1 MMKLRV
7 FRIFIFVSLLSIYS
21 NANNKVFG
29 IITEEGSNT
38 TISNVNIY
46 DDDIGLVAVSDS
58 KGYYE
63 FYSDSKSLSLY
74 YSIEGR
80 PFIEKQISLENDYNI
95 DIVFPASVEELSEV
109 LVTSINRKT
118 FELKRLNDVV
128 GTSIYAGKKSEVV
141 LVNQSMANLA
151 SNNSRQI
158 YSQIAGLNI
167 FQNDDAGLQIHIGGR
182 GLDPNRT
189 SNFNTRQNGYD
200 MSADVLGYPESYYSP
215 PAEALEEIQIVR
227 GAASLQYGTQFGGL
241 VNFIIKKP
249 VKNKFMEVISRNTLG
264 SNGLYTNFTSVSGTN
279 KKLSYYAY
287 VNSKKGDGFRD
298 NSSYDSTNSHLFLAY
313 DFNQKTKLSS
323 EVSYLTYLAQQAGG
337 LSDNMFNQDP
347 FQSNRSRNWFEL
359 KWLLYNI
366 KLDHKFSEKTN
377 FTLNFF
383 GLNSQ
388 RNALGIRYNR
398 VDQIDSG
405 EERDLI
411 KGDFNNYGLESRILH
426 NYNFLNKKSIF
437 LFGLKYY
444 KSDNSSVQGPG
455 TDGFGPNFDFQYQ
468 DYPYYNNQSN
478 YKYPNQNISLFT
490 ENIFYISDKISLTP
504 GIRYENIR
512 TESDGYY
519 SQINFDNA
527 GNVIYDNTVF
537 ENKIRNRSFLLFGLG
552 SSYKPSKYIEMYA
565 NASQNY
571 RSVTFSDISIF
582 NPAFVIDPNISDE
595 KGYTVDLGIRGNNKK
610 LISYDISLFH
620 LFYNDRIGFT
630 QIVSDDGNI
639 KSQRGNVGNAVIF
652 GVESIVDFN
661 LNKIFIRD
669 NNFIFNYFINTSVIE
684 SEYIKSEINGI
695 TGKRLE
701 FVPKLNI
708 KTGAKIGYKN
718 LLLNIQYTY
727 LSNQFT
733 DSSNS
738 VESNLSGVIGQ
749 IPAYDILDFSSSYK
763 LKNYKLEFGINN
775 ILDNHYFVRRAT
787 GYPGPGIIPSP
798 PRNYYITLQLKF

>member
-1 MMKLRV
+1 MKLRV
-7 FRIFIFVSLLSIYS
+7 FRIFIFVSLLSVYS
-21 NANNKVFG
+21 NASNKVFG
-29 IITEEGSNT
+29 TISEEGSNT
-38 TISNVNIY
+38 KISNVSIY
-46 DDDIGLVAVSDS
+46 DNDSGLLAISDS

-63 FYSDSKSLSLY
+63 FYSESDTLSLFY
-74 YSIEGR
+74 YLEGR
-80 PFIEKQISLENDYNI
+80 PFIEKQILLDKDYNI
-95 DIVFPASVEELSEV
+95 DIVFPVFIEELSEV
-109 LVTSINRKT
+109 VVTTINRKT

-128 GTSIYAGKKSEVV
+128 GTSLYAGKKSEVI

-158 YSQIAGLNI
+158 YSQVAGLNI

-241 VNFIIKKP
+241 VNFILKKP
-249 VKNKFMEVISRNTLG
+249 VKNKFMQVIARNTLG
-264 SNGLYTNFTSVSGTN
+264 SYGLYTNFTSVSGTN
-279 KKLSYYAY
+279 KKLSYFAY
-287 VNSKKGDGFRD
+287 VNTKKGDGFRD

-337 LSDNMFNQDP
+337 LSDSMFNQSP
-347 FQSNRSRNWFEL
+347 FQSNRARNWFEL
-359 KWLLYNI
+359 KWFLYNI
-366 KLDHKFSEKTN
+366 KLEHKISEKTN
-377 FTLNFF
+377 FSFNFF

-388 RNALGIRYNR
+388 RNALGVRYNR

-411 KGDFNNYGLESRILH
+411 KGDFNNYGFESRLLH

-444 KSDNSSVQGPG
+444 KSNNTSVQGPG
-455 TDGFGPNFDFQYQ
+455 TDGYGPNFDFQYQ

-490 ENIFYISDKISLTP
+490 ENIFYISDRFSLTP
-504 GIRYENIR
+504 GIRYENIK

-527 GNVIYDNTVF
+527 GNVIFDNTVF
-537 ENKIRNRSFLLFGLG
+537 ENQTRKRSFLLFGLG
-552 SSYKPSKYIEMYA
+552 GSYKPNKYIEMYA

-582 NPAFVIDPNISDE
+582 NPAFVIDPDISDE
-595 KGYTVDLGIRGNNKK
+595 KGYTIDLGIRGNNKK

-630 QIVSDDGNI
+630 QIVSPDGNI

-652 GVESIVDFN
+652 GVESIIDFN

-684 SEYIKSEINGI
+684 SEYIKSETNGI
-695 TGKRLE
+695 AGKRLE

-708 KTGAKIGYKN
+708 KTGTKIGYKN

-738 VESNLSGVIGQ
+738 IESNLSGVIGQ
-749 IPAYDILDFSSSYK
+749 IPAYDILDFSSSYR

-798 PRNYYITLQLKF
+798 PRNYYITLELKF

>member
-1 MMKLRV
+1 MQV
-7 FRIFIFVSLLSIYS
+7 
-21 NANNKVFG
+21 
-29 IITEEGSNT
+29 
-38 TISNVNIY
+38 
-46 DDDIGLVAVSDS
+46 
-58 KGYYE
+58 
-63 FYSDSKSLSLY
+63 
-74 YSIEGR
+74 
-80 PFIEKQISLENDYNI
+80 
-95 DIVFPASVEELSEV
+95 
-109 LVTSINRKT
+109 
-118 FELKRLNDVV
+118 
-128 GTSIYAGKKSEVV
+128 
-141 LVNQSMANLA
+141 
-151 SNNSRQI
+151 
-158 YSQIAGLNI
+158 IA
-167 FQNDDAGLQIHIGGR
+167 
-182 GLDPNRT
+182 
-189 SNFNTRQNGYD
+189 
-200 MSADVLGYPESYYSP
+200 
-215 PAEALEEIQIVR
+215 
-227 GAASLQYGTQFGGL
+227 
-241 VNFIIKKP
+241 
-249 VKNKFMEVISRNTLG
+249 RNTLG

-279 KKLSYYAY
+279 KKLSYFAY
-287 VNSKKGDGFRD
+287 VNTKKGDGFRD
-298 NSSYDSTNSHLFLAY
+298 NSSYDSTNSHLYLAY

-337 LSDNMFNQDP
+337 LSDSMFNQSP
-347 FQSNRSRNWFEL
+347 FQSNRARNWFEL
-359 KWLLYNI
+359 KWFLYNI
-366 KLDHKFSEKTN
+366 KLEHKISEKTN
-377 FTLNFF
+377 FSFNFF

-388 RNALGIRYNR
+388 RNALGVRYNR

-411 KGDFNNYGLESRILH
+411 KGDFNNYGFESRLLH

-444 KSDNSSVQGPG
+444 KSNNTSVQGPG
-455 TDGFGPNFDFQYQ
+455 TDGYGPNFDFQYQ

-490 ENIFYISDKISLTP
+490 ENIFYISDRFSLTP
-504 GIRYENIR
+504 GIRYENIK

-527 GNVIYDNTVF
+527 GNVIFDNTVF
-537 ENKIRNRSFLLFGLG
+537 ENQTRKRSFLLFGLG
-552 SSYKPSKYIEMYA
+552 GSYKPNKYIEMYA

-582 NPAFVIDPNISDE
+582 NPAFVIDPDISDE
-595 KGYTVDLGIRGNNKK
+595 KGYTIDLGIRGNNKK

-630 QIVSDDGNI
+630 QIVSPDGNI

-652 GVESIVDFN
+652 GVESIIDFN

-684 SEYIKSEINGI
+684 SEYIKSETNGI
-695 TGKRLE
+695 AGKRLE

-708 KTGAKIGYKN
+708 KTGTKIGYKN

-738 VESNLSGVIGQ
+738 IESNLSGVIGQ
-749 IPAYDILDFSSSYK
+749 IPAYDILDFSSSYR

-798 PRNYYITLQLKF
+798 PRNYYVTLELKF

>member
-1 MMKLRV
+1 MKLRV
-7 FRIFIFVSLLSIYS
+7 FKIFIFISLLSMFSYAS
-21 NANNKVFG
+21 NKVFG

-38 TISNVNIY
+38 KISNVSIY
-46 DDDIGLVAVSDS
+46 DNDSGLLAISDS

-63 FYSDSKSLSLY
+63 FYSESDTLSLFY
-74 YSIEGR
+74 YLEGR
-80 PFIEKQISLENDYNI
+80 PFIEKQILLDKDYNI
-95 DIVFPASVEELSEV
+95 DIVFPVFIEELSEV
-109 LVTSINRKT
+109 VVTTINRKT

-128 GTSIYAGKKSEVV
+128 GTSLYAGKKSEVI

-158 YSQIAGLNI
+158 YSQVAGLNI

-241 VNFIIKKP
+241 VNFILKKP
-249 VKNKFMEVISRNTLG
+249 VKNKFMQVIARNTLG

-279 KKLSYYAY
+279 KKLSYFAY
-287 VNSKKGDGFRD
+287 VNTKKGDGFRD
-298 NSSYDSTNSHLFLAY
+298 NSSYDSTNSHLYLAY

-337 LSDNMFNQDP
+337 LSDSMFNQSP
-347 FQSNRSRNWFEL
+347 FQSNRARNWFEL
-359 KWLLYNI
+359 KWFLYNI
-366 KLDHKFSEKTN
+366 KLEHKISEKTN
-377 FTLNFF
+377 FSFNFF

-388 RNALGIRYNR
+388 RNALGVRYNR

-411 KGDFNNYGLESRILH
+411 KGDFNNYGFESRLLH

-444 KSDNSSVQGPG
+444 KSNNTSVQGPG
-455 TDGFGPNFDFQYQ
+455 TDGYGPNFDFQYQ

-490 ENIFYISDKISLTP
+490 ENIFYISDRFSLTP
-504 GIRYENIR
+504 GIRYENIK

-527 GNVIYDNTVF
+527 GNVIFDNTVF
-537 ENKIRNRSFLLFGLG
+537 ENQTRKRSFLLFGLG
-552 SSYKPSKYIEMYA
+552 GSYKPNKYIEMYA

-582 NPAFVIDPNISDE
+582 NPAFVIDPDISDE
-595 KGYTVDLGIRGNNKK
+595 KGYTIDLGIRGNNKK

-630 QIVSDDGNI
+630 QIVSPDGNI

-652 GVESIVDFN
+652 GVESIIDFN

-684 SEYIKSEINGI
+684 SEYIKSETNGI
-695 TGKRLE
+695 AGKRLE

-708 KTGAKIGYKN
+708 KTGTKIGYKN

-738 VESNLSGVIGQ
+738 IESNLSGVIGQ
-749 IPAYDILDFSSSYK
+749 IPAYDILDFSSSYR

-798 PRNYYITLQLKF
+798 PRNYYITLELKF

>member
-1 MMKLRV
+1 MKLRV
-7 FRIFIFVSLLSIYS
+7 FKIFIFISLLSMFS
-21 NANNKVFG
+21 HASNKVFG
-29 IITEEGSNT
+29 IISEEGSNT
-38 TISNVNIY
+38 KISNVSIY
-46 DDDIGLVAVSDS
+46 DNDSGLLAISDS

-63 FYSDSKSLSLY
+63 FYSESDTLSLFY
-74 YSIEGR
+74 YLEGR
-80 PFIEKQISLENDYNI
+80 PFIEKQILLDKDYNI
-95 DIVFPASVEELSEV
+95 DIVFPVFIEELSEV
-109 LVTSINRKT
+109 VVTTINRKT

-128 GTSIYAGKKSEVV
+128 GTSLYAGKKSEVI

-158 YSQIAGLNI
+158 YSQVAGLNI

-241 VNFIIKKP
+241 VNFILKKP
-249 VKNKFMEVISRNTLG
+249 VKNKFMQVIARNTLG

-279 KKLSYYAY
+279 KKLSYFAY
-287 VNSKKGDGFRD
+287 VNTKKGDGFRD
-298 NSSYDSTNSHLFLAY
+298 NSSYDSTNSHLYLAY

-337 LSDNMFNQDP
+337 LSDSMFNQSP
-347 FQSNRSRNWFEL
+347 FQSNRARNWFEL
-359 KWLLYNI
+359 KWFLYNI
-366 KLDHKFSEKTN
+366 KLEHKISEKTN
-377 FTLNFF
+377 FSFNFF

-388 RNALGIRYNR
+388 RNALGVRYNR

-411 KGDFNNYGLESRILH
+411 KGDFNNYGFESRLLH

-444 KSDNSSVQGPG
+444 KSNNTSVQGPG
-455 TDGFGPNFDFQYQ
+455 TDGYGPNFDFQYQ

-490 ENIFYISDKISLTP
+490 ENIFYISDRFSLTP
-504 GIRYENIR
+504 GIRYENIK

-527 GNVIYDNTVF
+527 GNVIFDNTVF
-537 ENKIRNRSFLLFGLG
+537 ENQTRKRSFLLFGLG
-552 SSYKPSKYIEMYA
+552 GSYKPNKYIEMYA

-582 NPAFVIDPNISDE
+582 NPAFVIDPDISDE
-595 KGYTVDLGIRGNNKK
+595 KGYTIDLGIRGNNKK

-630 QIVSDDGNI
+630 QIVSPDGNI

-652 GVESIVDFN
+652 GVESIIDFN

-684 SEYIKSEINGI
+684 SEYIKSETNGI
-695 TGKRLE
+695 AGKRLE

-708 KTGAKIGYKN
+708 KTGTKIGYKN

-738 VESNLSGVIGQ
+738 IESNLSGVIGQ
-749 IPAYDILDFSSSYK
+749 IPAYDILDFSSSYR

-798 PRNYYITLQLKF
+798 PRNYYVTLELKF

>member
-1 MMKLRV
+1 M
-7 FRIFIFVSLLSIYS
+7 FSHAS
-21 NANNKVFG
+21 NKVFG
-29 IITEEGSNT
+29 IISEEGSNT
-38 TISNVNIY
+38 KISNVSIY
-46 DDDIGLVAVSDS
+46 DNDSGLLAISDS

-63 FYSDSKSLSLY
+63 FYSESDTLSLFY
-74 YSIEGR
+74 YLEGR
-80 PFIEKQISLENDYNI
+80 PFIEKQILLDKDYNI
-95 DIVFPASVEELSEV
+95 DIVFPVFIEELSEV
-109 LVTSINRKT
+109 VVTTINRKT

-128 GTSIYAGKKSEVV
+128 GTSLYAGKKSEVI

-158 YSQIAGLNI
+158 YSQVAGLNI

-241 VNFIIKKP
+241 VNFILKKP
-249 VKNKFMEVISRNTLG
+249 VKNKFMQVIARNTLG

-279 KKLSYYAY
+279 KKLSYFAY
-287 VNSKKGDGFRD
+287 VNTKKGDGFRD
-298 NSSYDSTNSHLFLAY
+298 NSSYDSTNSHLYLAY

-337 LSDNMFNQDP
+337 LSDSMFNQSP
-347 FQSNRSRNWFEL
+347 FQSNRARNWFEL
-359 KWLLYNI
+359 KWFLYNI
-366 KLDHKFSEKTN
+366 KLEHKISEKTN
-377 FTLNFF
+377 FSFNFF

-388 RNALGIRYNR
+388 RNALGVRYNR

-411 KGDFNNYGLESRILH
+411 KGDFNNYGFESRLLH

-444 KSDNSSVQGPG
+444 KSNNTSVQGPG
-455 TDGFGPNFDFQYQ
+455 TDGYGSNFDFQYQ

-490 ENIFYISDKISLTP
+490 ENIFYISDRFSLTP
-504 GIRYENIR
+504 GIRYENIK

-527 GNVIYDNTVF
+527 GNVIFDNTVF
-537 ENKIRNRSFLLFGLG
+537 ENQTRKRSFLLFGLG
-552 SSYKPSKYIEMYA
+552 GSYKPNKYIEMYA

-582 NPAFVIDPNISDE
+582 NPAFVIDPDISDE
-595 KGYTVDLGIRGNNKK
+595 KGYTIDLGIRGNNKK

-630 QIVSDDGNI
+630 QIVSPDGNI

-652 GVESIVDFN
+652 GVESIIDFN

-684 SEYIKSEINGI
+684 SEYIKSETNGI
-695 TGKRLE
+695 AGKRLE

-708 KTGAKIGYKN
+708 KTGTKIGYKN

-738 VESNLSGVIGQ
+738 IESNLSGVIGQ
-749 IPAYDILDFSSSYK
+749 IPAYDILDFSSSYR

-798 PRNYYITLQLKF
+798 PRNYYVTLELKF

>member
-1 MMKLRV
+1 MKLRV
-7 FRIFIFVSLLSIYS
+7 FRIFIFVSLLSVYS
-21 NANNKVFG
+21 NASNKVFG
-29 IITEEGSNT
+29 TISEEGSNT
-38 TISNVNIY
+38 KISNVSIY

-58 KGYYE
+58 NGYYE

-80 PFIEKQISLENDYNI
+80 PFIEKQFSLEKDYNI
-95 DIVFPASVEELSEV
+95 DIVFPASIEELSEV
-109 LVTSINRKT
+109 VVTSINRKT

-128 GTSIYAGKKSEVV
+128 GTSLYAGKKSEVI

-158 YSQIAGLNI
+158 YSQVAGLNI

-241 VNFIIKKP
+241 VNFILKKP

-264 SNGLYTNFTSVSGTN
+264 SNGLYTNFTSLSGTN

-323 EVSYLTYLAQQAGG
+323 EISYLTYLAQQAGG
-337 LSDNMFNQDP
+337 LSDSMFNQSP
-347 FQSNRSRNWFEL
+347 FQSNRARNWFEL
-359 KWLLYNI
+359 KWFLYNI
-366 KLDHKFSEKTN
+366 KLEHKISEKTN
-377 FTLNFF
+377 FSFNFF

-388 RNALGIRYNR
+388 RNALGVRYNR

-411 KGDFNNYGLESRILH
+411 KGDFNNYGFESRLLH

-444 KSDNSSVQGPG
+444 KSNNTSVQGPG
-455 TDGFGPNFDFQYQ
+455 TDGYGPNFDFQYQ

-490 ENIFYISDKISLTP
+490 ENIFYISDRFSLTP
-504 GIRYENIR
+504 GIRYENIK

-527 GNVIYDNTVF
+527 GNVIFDNTVF
-537 ENKIRNRSFLLFGLG
+537 ENQTRKRSFLLFGLG
-552 SSYKPSKYIEMYA
+552 GSYKPNKYIEMYA

-582 NPAFVIDPNISDE
+582 NPAFVIDPDISDE
-595 KGYTVDLGIRGNNKK
+595 KGYTIDLGIRGNNKK

-630 QIVSDDGNI
+630 QIVSPDGNI

-652 GVESIVDFN
+652 GVESIIDFN

-684 SEYIKSEINGI
+684 SEYIKSETNGI
-695 TGKRLE
+695 EGKRLE

-708 KTGAKIGYKN
+708 KTGTKIGYKN

-738 VESNLSGVIGQ
+738 IESNLSGVIGQ
-749 IPAYDILDFSSSYK
+749 IPAYDILDFSSSYR

-798 PRNYYITLQLKF
+798 PRNYYVTLELKF

>member
-1 MMKLRV
+1 MKLRV
-7 FRIFIFVSLLSIYS
+7 FKIFIFISLLSMFS
-21 NANNKVFG
+21 HASNKVFG
-29 IITEEGSNT
+29 IISEEGSNT
-38 TISNVNIY
+38 KISNVSIY
-46 DDDIGLVAVSDS
+46 DNDSGLLAISDS

-63 FYSDSKSLSLY
+63 FYSESDTLSLFY
-74 YSIEGR
+74 YLEGR
-80 PFIEKQISLENDYNI
+80 PFIEKQILLDKDYNI
-95 DIVFPASVEELSEV
+95 DIVFPVFIEELSEV
-109 LVTSINRKT
+109 VVTTINRKT

-128 GTSIYAGKKSEVV
+128 GTSLYAGKKSEVI

-158 YSQIAGLNI
+158 YSQVAGLNI

-241 VNFIIKKP
+241 VNFILKKP

-264 SNGLYTNFTSVSGTN
+264 SYGLYTNFTSVSGTN
-279 KKLSYYAY
+279 KKLSYFAY
-287 VNSKKGDGFRD
+287 VNTKKGDGFRD

-337 LSDNMFNQDP
+337 LSDSMFNQSP
-347 FQSNRSRNWFEL
+347 FQSNRARNWFEL
-359 KWLLYNI
+359 KWFLYNI
-366 KLDHKFSEKTN
+366 KLEHKISEKTN
-377 FTLNFF
+377 FSFNFF

-388 RNALGIRYNR
+388 RNALGVRYNR

-411 KGDFNNYGLESRILH
+411 KGDFNNYGFESRLLH

-444 KSDNSSVQGPG
+444 KSNNTSVQGPG
-455 TDGFGPNFDFQYQ
+455 TDGYGPNFDFQYQ

-490 ENIFYISDKISLTP
+490 ENIFYISDRFSLTP
-504 GIRYENIR
+504 GIRYENIK

-527 GNVIYDNTVF
+527 GNVIFDNTVF
-537 ENKIRNRSFLLFGLG
+537 ENQTRKRSFLLFGLG
-552 SSYKPSKYIEMYA
+552 GSYKPNKYIEMYA

-595 KGYTVDLGIRGNNKK
+595 KGYTIDLGIRGNNKK

-630 QIVSDDGNI
+630 QIISDDGNI

-652 GVESIVDFN
+652 GVESIIDFN

-708 KTGAKIGYKN
+708 KTGTKIGYKN

>member
-1 MMKLRV
+1 MKLRV
-7 FRIFIFVSLLSIYS
+7 FKIFIFISLLSMFCHAS
-21 NANNKVFG
+21 NKVFG
-29 IITEEGSNT
+29 IISEEGSNT
-38 TISNVNIY
+38 KISNVSIY
-46 DDDIGLVAVSDS
+46 DNDSGLLAISDS

-63 FYSDSKSLSLY
+63 FYSESDTLSLFY
-74 YSIEGR
+74 YLEGR
-80 PFIEKQISLENDYNI
+80 PFIEKQILLDKDYNI
-95 DIVFPASVEELSEV
+95 DIVFPVFIEELSEV
-109 LVTSINRKT
+109 VVTTINRKT

-128 GTSIYAGKKSEVV
+128 GTSLYAGKKSEVI

-158 YSQIAGLNI
+158 YSQVAGLNI

-241 VNFIIKKP
+241 VNFILKKP
-249 VKNKFMEVISRNTLG
+249 VKNKFMQVIARNTLG

-279 KKLSYYAY
+279 KKLSYFAY
-287 VNSKKGDGFRD
+287 VNTKKGDGFRD
-298 NSSYDSTNSHLFLAY
+298 NSSYDSTNSHLYLAY

-337 LSDNMFNQDP
+337 LSDSMFNQSP
-347 FQSNRSRNWFEL
+347 FQSNRARNWFEL
-359 KWLLYNI
+359 KWFLYNI
-366 KLDHKFSEKTN
+366 KLEHKISEKTN
-377 FTLNFF
+377 FSFNFF

-388 RNALGIRYNR
+388 RNALGVRYNR

-411 KGDFNNYGLESRILH
+411 KGDFNNYGFESRLLH

-444 KSDNSSVQGPG
+444 KSNNTSVQGPG
-455 TDGFGPNFDFQYQ
+455 TDGYGPNFDFQYQ

-490 ENIFYISDKISLTP
+490 ENIFYISDRFSLTP
-504 GIRYENIR
+504 GIRYENIK

-527 GNVIYDNTVF
+527 GNVIFDNTVF
-537 ENKIRNRSFLLFGLG
+537 ENQTRKRSFLLFGLG
-552 SSYKPSKYIEMYA
+552 GSYKPNKYIEMYA

-582 NPAFVIDPNISDE
+582 NPAFVIDPDISDE
-595 KGYTVDLGIRGNNKK
+595 KGYTIDLGIRGNNKK

-630 QIVSDDGNI
+630 QIVSPDGNI

-652 GVESIVDFN
+652 GVESIIDFN

-684 SEYIKSEINGI
+684 SEYIKSETNGI
-695 TGKRLE
+695 AGKRLE

-708 KTGAKIGYKN
+708 KTGTKIGYKN

-738 VESNLSGVIGQ
+738 IESNLSGVIGQ
-749 IPAYDILDFSSSYK
+749 IPAYDILDFSSSYR
-763 LKNYKLEFGINN
+763 LKNYKFEFGINN

-798 PRNYYITLQLKF
+798 PRNYYVTLELKF

>member
-1 MMKLRV
+1 MKLRV
-7 FRIFIFVSLLSIYS
+7 FKIFIFVSLLSMFS
-21 NANNKVFG
+21 HASNKVFG
-29 IITEEGSNT
+29 IISEEGSNT
-38 TISNVNIY
+38 KISNVSIY
-46 DDDIGLVAVSDS
+46 DNDSGLLAISDS

-63 FYSDSKSLSLY
+63 FYSESDTLSLFY
-74 YSIEGR
+74 YLEGR
-80 PFIEKQISLENDYNI
+80 PFIEKQILLDKDYNI
-95 DIVFPASVEELSEV
+95 DIVFPVFIEELSEV
-109 LVTSINRKT
+109 VVTTINRKT

-128 GTSIYAGKKSEVV
+128 GTSLYAGKKSEVI

-158 YSQIAGLNI
+158 YSQVAGLNI

-241 VNFIIKKP
+241 VNFILKKP
-249 VKNKFMEVISRNTLG
+249 VKNKFMQVIARNTLG

-279 KKLSYYAY
+279 KKLSYFAY
-287 VNSKKGDGFRD
+287 VNTKKGDGFRD
-298 NSSYDSTNSHLFLAY
+298 NSSYDSTNSHLYLAY

-337 LSDNMFNQDP
+337 LSDSMFNQSP
-347 FQSNRSRNWFEL
+347 FQSNRARNWFEL
-359 KWLLYNI
+359 KWFLYNI
-366 KLDHKFSEKTN
+366 KLEHKISEKTN
-377 FTLNFF
+377 FSFNFF

-388 RNALGIRYNR
+388 RNALGVRYNR

-411 KGDFNNYGLESRILH
+411 KGDFNNYGFESRLLH

-444 KSDNSSVQGPG
+444 KSNNTSVQGPG
-455 TDGFGPNFDFQYQ
+455 TDGYGPNFDFQYQ

-490 ENIFYISDKISLTP
+490 ENIFYISDRFSLTP
-504 GIRYENIR
+504 GIRYENIK

-527 GNVIYDNTVF
+527 GNVIFDNTVF
-537 ENKIRNRSFLLFGLG
+537 ENQTRKRSFLLFGLG
-552 SSYKPSKYIEMYA
+552 GSYKPNKYIEMYA

-582 NPAFVIDPNISDE
+582 NPAFVIDPDISDE
-595 KGYTVDLGIRGNNKK
+595 KGYTIDLGIRGNNKK

-630 QIVSDDGNI
+630 QIVSPDGNI

-652 GVESIVDFN
+652 GVESIIDFN

-684 SEYIKSEINGI
+684 SEYIKSETNGI
-695 TGKRLE
+695 AGKRLE

-708 KTGAKIGYKN
+708 KTGTKIGYKN

-738 VESNLSGVIGQ
+738 IESNLSGVIGQ
-749 IPAYDILDFSSSYK
+749 IPAYDILDFSSSYR

-798 PRNYYITLQLKF
+798 PRNYYVTLELKF

>member
-1 MMKLRV
+1 MKLRV
-7 FRIFIFVSLLSIYS
+7 FKIFIFVSLLTMFSHAS
-21 NANNKVFG
+21 NKVFG
-29 IITEEGSNT
+29 IISEEGSNT
-38 TISNVNIY
+38 KISNVSIY
-46 DDDIGLVAVSDS
+46 DNDSGLLAISDS

-63 FYSDSKSLSLY
+63 FYSESDTLSLFY
-74 YSIEGR
+74 YLEGR
-80 PFIEKQISLENDYNI
+80 PFIEKQILLDNDYNI
-95 DIVFPASVEELSEV
+95 DIVFPVFIEELSEV
-109 LVTSINRKT
+109 VVTTINRKT

-128 GTSIYAGKKSEVV
+128 GTSLYAGKKSEVI

-158 YSQIAGLNI
+158 YSQVAGLNI

-241 VNFIIKKP
+241 VNFILKKP
-249 VKNKFMEVISRNTLG
+249 VKNKFMQVIARNTLG

-279 KKLSYYAY
+279 KKLSYFTY

-298 NSSYDSTNSHLFLAY
+298 NSSYDSTNSHLYLAY

-337 LSDNMFNQDP
+337 LSDSMFNQSP
-347 FQSNRSRNWFEL
+347 FQSNRARNWFEL
-359 KWLLYNI
+359 KWFLYNI
-366 KLDHKFSEKTN
+366 KLEHKISEKTN
-377 FTLNFF
+377 FSFNFF

-388 RNALGIRYNR
+388 RNALGVRYNR

-411 KGDFNNYGLESRILH
+411 KGDFNNYGFESRLLH

-444 KSDNSSVQGPG
+444 KSNNTSVQGPG
-455 TDGFGPNFDFQYQ
+455 TDGYGPNFDFQYQ

-490 ENIFYISDKISLTP
+490 ENIFYISDRFSLTP
-504 GIRYENIR
+504 GIRYENIK

-527 GNVIYDNTVF
+527 GNVIFDNTVF
-537 ENKIRNRSFLLFGLG
+537 ENQTRKRSFLLFGLG
-552 SSYKPSKYIEMYA
+552 GSYKPNKYIEMYA

-582 NPAFVIDPNISDE
+582 NPAFVIDPDISDE
-595 KGYTVDLGIRGNNKK
+595 KGYTIDLGIRGNNKK

-630 QIVSDDGNI
+630 QIVSPDGNI

-652 GVESIVDFN
+652 GVESIIDFN

-684 SEYIKSEINGI
+684 SEYIKSETNGI
-695 TGKRLE
+695 AGKRLE

-708 KTGAKIGYKN
+708 KTGTKIGYKN

-738 VESNLSGVIGQ
+738 IESNLSGVIGQ
-749 IPAYDILDFSSSYK
+749 IPAYDILDFSSSYR

-798 PRNYYITLQLKF
+798 PRNYYITLELKF

>member
-1 MMKLRV
+1 M
-7 FRIFIFVSLLSIYS
+7 FSYAS
-21 NANNKVFG
+21 NKVFG
-29 IITEEGSNT
+29 IISEEGSNT
-38 TISNVNIY
+38 KISNVSIY
-46 DDDIGLVAVSDS
+46 DNDSGLLAISDS

-63 FYSDSKSLSLY
+63 FYSESDTLSLFY
-74 YSIEGR
+74 YLEGR
-80 PFIEKQISLENDYNI
+80 PFIEKQILLDNDYNI
-95 DIVFPASVEELSEV
+95 DIVFPVFIEELSEV
-109 LVTSINRKT
+109 VVTTINRKT

-128 GTSIYAGKKSEVV
+128 GTSLYAGKKSEVI

-158 YSQIAGLNI
+158 YSQVAGLNI

-241 VNFIIKKP
+241 VNFILKKP
-249 VKNKFMEVISRNTLG
+249 VKNKFMQVIARNTLG

-279 KKLSYYAY
+279 KKLSYFAY
-287 VNSKKGDGFRD
+287 VNTKKGDGFRD
-298 NSSYDSTNSHLFLAY
+298 NSSYDSTNSHLYLAY

-337 LSDNMFNQDP
+337 LSDSMFNQSP
-347 FQSNRSRNWFEL
+347 FQSNRARNWFEL
-359 KWLLYNI
+359 KWFLYNI
-366 KLDHKFSEKTN
+366 KLEHKISEKTN
-377 FTLNFF
+377 FSFNFF

-388 RNALGIRYNR
+388 RNALGVRYNR

-411 KGDFNNYGLESRILH
+411 KGDFNNYGFESRLLH

-444 KSDNSSVQGPG
+444 KSNNTSVQGPG
-455 TDGFGPNFDFQYQ
+455 TDGYGPNFDFQYQ

-490 ENIFYISDKISLTP
+490 ENIFYISDRFSLTP
-504 GIRYENIR
+504 GIRYENIK

-527 GNVIYDNTVF
+527 GNVIFDNTVF
-537 ENKIRNRSFLLFGLG
+537 ENQTRKRSFLLFGLG
-552 SSYKPSKYIEMYA
+552 GSYKPNKYIEMYA

-582 NPAFVIDPNISDE
+582 NPAFVIDPDISDE
-595 KGYTVDLGIRGNNKK
+595 KGYTIDLGIRGNNKK

-630 QIVSDDGNI
+630 QIVTPDGNI

-652 GVESIVDFN
+652 GVESIIDFN

-684 SEYIKSEINGI
+684 SEYIKSETNGI
-695 TGKRLE
+695 AGKRLE

-708 KTGAKIGYKN
+708 KTGTKIGYKN

-738 VESNLSGVIGQ
+738 IESNLSGVIGQ
-749 IPAYDILDFSSSYK
+749 IPAYDILDFSSSYR

-798 PRNYYITLQLKF
+798 PRNYYVTLELKF

>member
-1 MMKLRV
+1 MKLRV
-7 FRIFIFVSLLSIYS
+7 FKIFIFVSLLTMFSHAS
-21 NANNKVFG
+21 NKVFG
-29 IITEEGSNT
+29 IISEEGSNT
-38 TISNVNIY
+38 KISNVSIY
-46 DDDIGLVAVSDS
+46 DNDSGLLAISDS

-63 FYSDSKSLSLY
+63 FYSESDTLSLFY
-74 YSIEGR
+74 YLEGR
-80 PFIEKQISLENDYNI
+80 PFIEKQILLDNDYNI
-95 DIVFPASVEELSEV
+95 DIVFPVFIEELSEV
-109 LVTSINRKT
+109 VVTTINRKT

-128 GTSIYAGKKSEVV
+128 GTSLYAGKKSEVI

-158 YSQIAGLNI
+158 YSQVAGLNI

-241 VNFIIKKP
+241 VNFILKKP
-249 VKNKFMEVISRNTLG
+249 VKNKFMQVIARNTLG

-279 KKLSYYAY
+279 KKLSYFAY
-287 VNSKKGDGFRD
+287 VNTKKGDGFRD
-298 NSSYDSTNSHLFLAY
+298 NSSYDSTNSHLYLAY

-337 LSDNMFNQDP
+337 LSDSMFNQSP
-347 FQSNRSRNWFEL
+347 FQSNRARNWFEL
-359 KWLLYNI
+359 KWFLYNI
-366 KLDHKFSEKTN
+366 KLEHKISEKTN
-377 FTLNFF
+377 FSFNFF

-388 RNALGIRYNR
+388 RNALGVRYNR

-411 KGDFNNYGLESRILH
+411 KGDFNNYGFESRLLH

-444 KSDNSSVQGPG
+444 KSNNTSVQGPG
-455 TDGFGPNFDFQYQ
+455 TDGYGPNFDFQYQ

-490 ENIFYISDKISLTP
+490 ENIFYISDRFSLTP
-504 GIRYENIR
+504 GIRYENIK

-527 GNVIYDNTVF
+527 GNVIFDNTVF
-537 ENKIRNRSFLLFGLG
+537 ENQTRKRSFLLFGLG
-552 SSYKPSKYIEMYA
+552 GSYKPNKYIEMYA

-582 NPAFVIDPNISDE
+582 NPAFVIDPDISDE
-595 KGYTVDLGIRGNNKK
+595 KGYTIDLGIRGNNKK

-630 QIVSDDGNI
+630 QIVSPDGNI

-652 GVESIVDFN
+652 GIESIIDFN

-684 SEYIKSEINGI
+684 SEYIKSETNGI
-695 TGKRLE
+695 AGKRLE

-708 KTGAKIGYKN
+708 KTGTKIGYKN

-738 VESNLSGVIGQ
+738 IESNLSGVIGQ
-749 IPAYDILDFSSSYK
+749 IPAYDILDFSSSYRF
-763 LKNYKLEFGINN
+763 KNYKLEFGINN

-798 PRNYYITLQLKF
+798 PRNYYITLELKF

>member
-1 MMKLRV
+1 MKLRV
-7 FRIFIFVSLLSIYS
+7 FKIFIFVSLLTMFSHAS
-21 NANNKVFG
+21 NKVFG
-29 IITEEGSNT
+29 IISEEGSNT
-38 TISNVNIY
+38 KISNVSIY
-46 DDDIGLVAVSDS
+46 DNDSGLLAISDS

-63 FYSDSKSLSLY
+63 FYSESDTLSLFY
-74 YSIEGR
+74 YLEGR
-80 PFIEKQISLENDYNI
+80 PFIEKQILLDKDYNI
-95 DIVFPASVEELSEV
+95 DIVFPVFIEELSEV
-109 LVTSINRKT
+109 VVTTINRKT

-128 GTSIYAGKKSEVV
+128 GTSLYAGKKSEVI

-158 YSQIAGLNI
+158 YSQVAGLNI

-241 VNFIIKKP
+241 VNFILKKP
-249 VKNKFMEVISRNTLG
+249 VKNKFMQVIARNTLG
-264 SNGLYTNFTSVSGTN
+264 SYGLYTNFTSVSGTN
-279 KKLSYYAY
+279 KKLSYFAY
-287 VNSKKGDGFRD
+287 VNTKKGDGFRE
-298 NSSYDSTNSHLFLAY
+298 NSSYDSTNSHLYLAY

-337 LSDNMFNQDP
+337 LSDSMFNQSP
-347 FQSNRSRNWFEL
+347 FQSNRARNWFEL
-359 KWLLYNI
+359 KWFLYNI
-366 KLDHKFSEKTN
+366 KLEHKISEKTN
-377 FTLNFF
+377 FSFNFF

-388 RNALGIRYNR
+388 RNALGVRYNR

-411 KGDFNNYGLESRILH
+411 KGDFNNYGFESRLLH

-444 KSDNSSVQGPG
+444 KSNNTSVQGPG
-455 TDGFGPNFDFQYQ
+455 TDGYGPNFDFQYQ

-490 ENIFYISDKISLTP
+490 ENIFYISDRFSLTP
-504 GIRYENIR
+504 GIRYENIK

-527 GNVIYDNTVF
+527 GNVIFDNTVF
-537 ENKIRNRSFLLFGLG
+537 ENQTRKRSFLLFGLG
-552 SSYKPSKYIEMYA
+552 GSYKPNKYIEMYA

-582 NPAFVIDPNISDE
+582 NPAFVIDPDISDE
-595 KGYTVDLGIRGNNKK
+595 KGYTIDLGIRGNNKK

-630 QIVSDDGNI
+630 QIVSPDGNI

-652 GVESIVDFN
+652 GVESIIDFN

-684 SEYIKSEINGI
+684 SEYIKSETNGI
-695 TGKRLE
+695 AGKRLE

-708 KTGAKIGYKN
+708 KTGTKIGYKN

-738 VESNLSGVIGQ
+738 IESNLSGVIGQ
-749 IPAYDILDFSSSYK
+749 IPAYDILDFSSSYR

-798 PRNYYITLQLKF
+798 PRNYYVTLELKF

>member
-1 MMKLRV
+1 M
-7 FRIFIFVSLLSIYS
+7 FSYAS
-21 NANNKVFG
+21 NKVFG
-29 IITEEGSNT
+29 IIFEEGSNT
-38 TISNVNIY
+38 KISNVSIY
-46 DDDIGLVAVSDS
+46 DNDSGLLAISDS

-63 FYSDSKSLSLY
+63 FYSESDTLSLFY
-74 YSIEGR
+74 YLEGR
-80 PFIEKQISLENDYNI
+80 PFIEKQILLDKDYNI
-95 DIVFPASVEELSEV
+95 DIVFPVFIEELSEV
-109 LVTSINRKT
+109 VVTTINRKT

-128 GTSIYAGKKSEVV
+128 GTSLYAGKKSEVI

-158 YSQIAGLNI
+158 YSQVAGLNI

-241 VNFIIKKP
+241 VNFILKKP
-249 VKNKFMEVISRNTLG
+249 VKNKFMQVIARNTLG

-279 KKLSYYAY
+279 KKLSYFAY
-287 VNSKKGDGFRD
+287 VNTKKGDGFRD
-298 NSSYDSTNSHLFLAY
+298 NSSYDSTNSHLYLAY

-337 LSDNMFNQDP
+337 LSDSMFNQSP
-347 FQSNRSRNWFEL
+347 FQSNRARNWFEL
-359 KWLLYNI
+359 KWFLYNI
-366 KLDHKFSEKTN
+366 KLEHKISEKTN
-377 FTLNFF
+377 FSFNFF

-388 RNALGIRYNR
+388 RNALGVRYNR

-411 KGDFNNYGLESRILH
+411 KGDFNNYGFESRLLH

-444 KSDNSSVQGPG
+444 KSNNTSVQGPG
-455 TDGFGPNFDFQYQ
+455 TDGYGPNFDFQYQ

-490 ENIFYISDKISLTP
+490 ENIFYISDRFSLTP
-504 GIRYENIR
+504 GIRYENIK

-527 GNVIYDNTVF
+527 GNVIFDNTVF
-537 ENKIRNRSFLLFGLG
+537 ENQTRKRSFLLFGLG
-552 SSYKPSKYIEMYA
+552 GSYKPNKYIEMYA

-582 NPAFVIDPNISDE
+582 NPAFVIDPDISDE
-595 KGYTVDLGIRGNNKK
+595 KGYTIDLGIRGNNKK

-630 QIVSDDGNI
+630 QIVSPDGNI

-652 GVESIVDFN
+652 GVESIIDFN

-684 SEYIKSEINGI
+684 SEYIKSETNGI
-695 TGKRLE
+695 AGKRLE

-708 KTGAKIGYKN
+708 KTGTKIGYKN

-738 VESNLSGVIGQ
+738 IESNLSGVIGQ
-749 IPAYDILDFSSSYK
+749 IPAYDILDFSSSYR

-798 PRNYYITLQLKF
+798 PRNYYVTLELKF

>member
-1 MMKLRV
+1 M
-7 FRIFIFVSLLSIYS
+7 FSHAS
-21 NANNKVFG
+21 NKVFG
-29 IITEEGSNT
+29 IISEEGSNT
-38 TISNVNIY
+38 KISNVSIY
-46 DDDIGLVAVSDS
+46 DNDSGLLAISDS

-63 FYSDSKSLSLY
+63 FYSESDTLSLFY
-74 YSIEGR
+74 YLEGR
-80 PFIEKQISLENDYNI
+80 PFIEKQILLDKDYNI
-95 DIVFPASVEELSEV
+95 DIVFPVFIEELSEV
-109 LVTSINRKT
+109 VVTTINRKT

-128 GTSIYAGKKSEVV
+128 GTSLYAGKKSEVI

-158 YSQIAGLNI
+158 YSQVAGLNI

-241 VNFIIKKP
+241 VNFILKKP
-249 VKNKFMEVISRNTLG
+249 VKNKFMQVIARNTLG

-279 KKLSYYAY
+279 KKLSYFAY
-287 VNSKKGDGFRD
+287 VNTKKGDGFRD
-298 NSSYDSTNSHLFLAY
+298 NSSYDSTNSHLYLAY

-337 LSDNMFNQDP
+337 LSDSMFNQSP
-347 FQSNRSRNWFEL
+347 FQSNRARNWFEL
-359 KWLLYNI
+359 KWFLYNI
-366 KLDHKFSEKTN
+366 KLEHKISEKTN
-377 FTLNFF
+377 FSFNFF

-388 RNALGIRYNR
+388 RNALGVRYNR

-411 KGDFNNYGLESRILH
+411 KGDFNNYGFESRLLH

-444 KSDNSSVQGPG
+444 KSNNTSVQGPG
-455 TDGFGPNFDFQYQ
+455 TDGYGPNFDFQYQ

-490 ENIFYISDKISLTP
+490 ENIFYISDRFSLTP
-504 GIRYENIR
+504 GIRYENIK

-527 GNVIYDNTVF
+527 GNVIFDNTVF
-537 ENKIRNRSFLLFGLG
+537 ENQTRKRSFLLFGLG
-552 SSYKPSKYIEMYA
+552 GSYKPNKYIEMYA

-582 NPAFVIDPNISDE
+582 NPAFVIDPDISDE
-595 KGYTVDLGIRGNNKK
+595 KGYTIDLGIRGNNKK

-630 QIVSDDGNI
+630 QIVSPDGNI

-652 GVESIVDFN
+652 GVESIIDFN

-684 SEYIKSEINGI
+684 SEYIKSETNGI
-695 TGKRLE
+695 AGKRLE

-708 KTGAKIGYKN
+708 KTGTKIGYKN

-738 VESNLSGVIGQ
+738 IESNLSGVIGQ
-749 IPAYDILDFSSSYK
+749 IPAYDILDFSSSYR
-763 LKNYKLEFGINN
+763 LKNYKFEFGINN

-798 PRNYYITLQLKF
+798 PRNYYVTLELKF

>member
-1 MMKLRV
+1 MRLKV
-7 FRIFIFVSLLSIYS
+7 FKIFVFISLLSFYS
-21 NANNKVFG
+21 NASNRVFG
-29 IITEEGSNT
+29 YIFEEGSNIPLSNVSIYDNDSGLLA
-38 TISNVNIY
+38 ISN
-46 DDDIGLVAVSDS
+46 SQ
-58 KGYYE
+58 GYYE
-63 FYSDSKSLSLY
+63 FYSDADSLSLF
-74 YSIEGR
+74 YSAEGR
-80 PFIEKQISLENDYNI
+80 PFVEKQISLDKDYNI
-95 DIVFPASVEELSEV
+95 DIKFPILIEELSEV
-109 LVTSINRKT
+109 LVTTKNRKT

-128 GTSIYAGKKSEVV
+128 GTSLYAGKKSEVI

-158 YSQIAGLNI
+158 YSQVAGLNI

-241 VNFIIKKP
+241 VNFILKKP

-264 SNGLYTNFTSVSGTN
+264 SNGLYTNFTSLSGTN

-298 NSSYDSTNSHLFLAY
+298 NSSFDSTNSHLFLAY
-313 DFNQKTKLSS
+313 DFNLNTKLSS

-337 LSDNMFNQDP
+337 LSDNMFNQNP
-347 FQSNRSRNWFEL
+347 FQSNRARNWFEL
-359 KWLLYNI
+359 KWLLYNL
-366 KLDHKFSEKTN
+366 KLEHKISDKTN
-377 FTLNFF
+377 FSINFF

-426 NYNFLNKKSIF
+426 NYNFMSKKSIF

-444 KSDNSSVQGPG
+444 KSNNTSVQGPG
-455 TDGFGPNFDFQYQ
+455 TNGYGPNFDFQYQ

-490 ENIFYISDKISLTP
+490 ENIFYVSDRFSLTP

-527 GNVIYDNTVF
+527 GNVIFDNTVF
-537 ENKIRNRSFLLFGLG
+537 ENQIRKRSFLLLGLG
-552 SSYKPSKYIEMYA
+552 ASYKVNKYIEMYA

-595 KGYTVDLGIRGNNKK
+595 NGYTIDLGIRGNNKK

-630 QIVSDDGNI
+630 QIISSDGNI

-652 GVESIVDFN
+652 GVESIIDFN

-684 SEYIKSEINGI
+684 SEYVKSKINGI

-701 FVPKLNI
+701 FVPKLNM
-708 KTGAKIGYKN
+708 KTGVKLGYKN

-749 IPAYDILDFSSSYK
+749 IPAYNILDFSSSYS

-775 ILDNHYFVRRAT
+775 ILDNYYFVRRAT

-798 PRNYYITLQLKF
+798 PRNYYVTLELKF

>member
-1 MMKLRV
+1 MKLRV
-7 FRIFIFVSLLSIYS
+7 FRIFIFVSLLSVYS
-21 NANNKVFG
+21 NASNKVFG
-29 IITEEGSNT
+29 TISEEGSNT
-38 TISNVNIY
+38 KISNVSIY
-46 DDDIGLVAVSDS
+46 DNDSGLLAISDS

-63 FYSDSKSLSLY
+63 FYSESDTLSLFY
-74 YSIEGR
+74 YLEGR
-80 PFIEKQISLENDYNI
+80 PFIEKQILLDNDYNI
-95 DIVFPASVEELSEV
+95 DIVFPVFIEELSEV
-109 LVTSINRKT
+109 VVTTINRKT

-128 GTSIYAGKKSEVV
+128 GTSLYAGKKSEVI

-158 YSQIAGLNI
+158 YSQVAGLNI

-241 VNFIIKKP
+241 VNFILKKP
-249 VKNKFMEVISRNTLG
+249 VKNKFMQVIARNTLG

-279 KKLSYYAY
+279 KKLSYFAY
-287 VNSKKGDGFRD
+287 VNTKKGDGFRD
-298 NSSYDSTNSHLFLAY
+298 NSSYDSTNSHLYLAY

-337 LSDNMFNQDP
+337 LSDSMFNQSP
-347 FQSNRSRNWFEL
+347 FQSNRARNWFEL
-359 KWLLYNI
+359 KWFLYNI
-366 KLDHKFSEKTN
+366 KLEHKISEKTN
-377 FTLNFF
+377 FSFNFF

-388 RNALGIRYNR
+388 RNALGVRYNR

-411 KGDFNNYGLESRILH
+411 KGDFNNYGFESRLLH

-444 KSDNSSVQGPG
+444 KSNNTSVQGPG
-455 TDGFGPNFDFQYQ
+455 TDGYGPNFDFQYQ

-490 ENIFYISDKISLTP
+490 ENIFYISDRFSLTP
-504 GIRYENIR
+504 GIRYENIK

-527 GNVIYDNTVF
+527 GNVIFDNTVF
-537 ENKIRNRSFLLFGLG
+537 ENQTRKRSFLLFGLG
-552 SSYKPSKYIEMYA
+552 GSYKPNKYIEMYA

-582 NPAFVIDPNISDE
+582 NPAFVIDPDISDE
-595 KGYTVDLGIRGNNKK
+595 KGYTIDLGIRGNNKK

-630 QIVSDDGNI
+630 QIVSPDGNI

-652 GVESIVDFN
+652 GVESIIDFN

-684 SEYIKSEINGI
+684 SEYIKSETNGI
-695 TGKRLE
+695 AGKRLE

-708 KTGAKIGYKN
+708 KTGTKIGYKN

-738 VESNLSGVIGQ
+738 IESNLSGVIGQ
-749 IPAYDILDFSSSYK
+749 IPAYDILDFSSSYR

-798 PRNYYITLQLKF
+798 PRNYYVTLELKF

>member
-1 MMKLRV
+1 MKLRV
-7 FRIFIFVSLLSIYS
+7 FKIFIFISLLSMFS
-21 NANNKVFG
+21 HASNKVFG
-29 IITEEGSNT
+29 IISEEGSNT
-38 TISNVNIY
+38 KISNVSIY
-46 DDDIGLVAVSDS
+46 DNDSGLLAISDS

-63 FYSDSKSLSLY
+63 FYSESDTLSLFY
-74 YSIEGR
+74 YLEGR
-80 PFIEKQISLENDYNI
+80 PFIEKQILLDKDYNI
-95 DIVFPASVEELSEV
+95 DIVFPVFIEELSEV
-109 LVTSINRKT
+109 VVTTINRKT

-128 GTSIYAGKKSEVV
+128 GTSLYAGKKSEVI

-158 YSQIAGLNI
+158 YSQVAGLNI

-241 VNFIIKKP
+241 VNFILKKP
-249 VKNKFMEVISRNTLG
+249 VKNKFMQVIARNTLG

-279 KKLSYYAY
+279 KKLSYFAY
-287 VNSKKGDGFRD
+287 VNTKKGDGFRD
-298 NSSYDSTNSHLFLAY
+298 NSSYDSTNSHLYLAY

-337 LSDNMFNQDP
+337 LSDSMFNQSP
-347 FQSNRSRNWFEL
+347 FQSNRARNWFEL
-359 KWLLYNI
+359 KWFLYNI
-366 KLDHKFSEKTN
+366 KLEHKISEKTN
-377 FTLNFF
+377 FSFNFF

-388 RNALGIRYNR
+388 RNALGVRYNR

-411 KGDFNNYGLESRILH
+411 KGDFNNYGFESRLLH

-444 KSDNSSVQGPG
+444 KSNNTSVQGPG
-455 TDGFGPNFDFQYQ
+455 TDGYGPNFDFQYQ

-490 ENIFYISDKISLTP
+490 ENIFYISDRFSLTP
-504 GIRYENIR
+504 GIRYENIK

-527 GNVIYDNTVF
+527 GNVIFDNTVF
-537 ENKIRNRSFLLFGLG
+537 ENQTRKRSFLLFGLG
-552 SSYKPSKYIEMYA
+552 GSYKPNKYIEMYA

-582 NPAFVIDPNISDE
+582 NPAFVIDPDISDE
-595 KGYTVDLGIRGNNKK
+595 KGYTIDLGIRGNNKK

-630 QIVSDDGNI
+630 QIVSPDGNI

-652 GVESIVDFN
+652 GIESIIDFN

-684 SEYIKSEINGI
+684 SEYIKSETNGI
-695 TGKRLE
+695 AGKRLE

-708 KTGAKIGYKN
+708 KTGTKIGYKN

-738 VESNLSGVIGQ
+738 IESNLSGVIGQ
-749 IPAYDILDFSSSYK
+749 IPAYDILDFSSSYR

-798 PRNYYITLQLKF
+798 PRNYYVTLELKF

>member
-1 MMKLRV
+1 M
-7 FRIFIFVSLLSIYS
+7 FSY
-21 NANNKVFG
+21 ANNKVFG
-29 IITEEGSNT
+29 IISEEGSNT
-38 TISNVNIY
+38 KISNVSIY
-46 DDDIGLVAVSDS
+46 DNDSGLLAISDS

-63 FYSDSKSLSLY
+63 FYSESDTLSLFY
-74 YSIEGR
+74 YLEGR
-80 PFIEKQISLENDYNI
+80 PFIEKQILLDKDYNI
-95 DIVFPASVEELSEV
+95 DIVFPVFIEELSEV
-109 LVTSINRKT
+109 VVTTINRKT

-128 GTSIYAGKKSEVV
+128 GTSLYAGKKSEVI

-158 YSQIAGLNI
+158 YSQVAGLNI

-241 VNFIIKKP
+241 VNFILKKP
-249 VKNKFMEVISRNTLG
+249 VKNKFMQVIARNTLG
-264 SNGLYTNFTSVSGTN
+264 SNGLYTNFTSISGTN
-279 KKLSYYAY
+279 KKLSYFAY
-287 VNSKKGDGFRD
+287 VNTKKGNGFRD
-298 NSSYDSTNSHLFLAY
+298 NSSYDSTNSHLYLAY

-337 LSDNMFNQDP
+337 LSDSMFNQNP
-347 FQSNRSRNWFEL
+347 FQSNRARNWFEL

-366 KLDHKFSEKTN
+366 KLDHKFSNKTN
-377 FTLNFF
+377 FTVNFF

-411 KGDFNNYGLESRILH
+411 KGDFNNYGFESRILH

-444 KSDNSSVQGPG
+444 KSNNTSVQGPG
-455 TDGFGPNFDFQYQ
+455 TDGYGPNFDFQYQ

-490 ENIFYISDKISLTP
+490 ENIFYISDRFSLTP
-504 GIRYENIR
+504 GIRYENIK

-527 GNVIYDNTVF
+527 GNVIFDNTVF
-537 ENKIRNRSFLLFGLG
+537 ENQTRKRSFLLFGLG
-552 SSYKPSKYIEMYA
+552 GSYKPNKYIEMYA

-582 NPAFVIDPNISDE
+582 NPAFVIDPDISDE
-595 KGYTVDLGIRGNNKK
+595 KGYTIDLGIRGNNKK
-610 LISYDISLFH
+610 LISYDISIFH

-630 QIVSDDGNI
+630 QIVSPDGNI

-652 GVESIVDFN
+652 GVESIIDFN

-684 SEYIKSEINGI
+684 SEYIKSETNGI
-695 TGKRLE
+695 AGKRLE

-708 KTGAKIGYKN
+708 KTGTKIGYKN

-738 VESNLSGVIGQ
+738 IESNLSGVIGQ
-749 IPAYDILDFSSSYK
+749 IPAYDILDFSSSYR

-798 PRNYYITLQLKF
+798 PRNYYITLELKF